1 MFGLWF
7 AIYCMSFGILCSLK
21 AGEKNRHKKNW
32 FTIGFI
38 FGVFAYILL
47 LVLPD
52 TNDNEAQVSFNHN

>member
-21 AGEKNRHKKNW
+21 ANEKSRHKKNW

-47 LVLPD
+47 LALPN
-52 TNDNEAQVSFNHN
+52 TNDDEMHVSFNHN